1 MSDDAPIDWDAK
13 LKKKANSLI
22 NKGKSTLMNFNKR
35 SLWNKLLLM
44 AALHYVL
51 KFFMGDEETSSE

>member
-1 MSDDAPIDWDAK
+1 MSDGDSIDWEQK
-13 LKKKANSLI
+13 LKNKANSLV
-22 NKGKSTLMNFNKR
+22 NKGKTTLMNFNKR

-51 KFFMGDEETSSE
+51 KFFMGDEEAAE